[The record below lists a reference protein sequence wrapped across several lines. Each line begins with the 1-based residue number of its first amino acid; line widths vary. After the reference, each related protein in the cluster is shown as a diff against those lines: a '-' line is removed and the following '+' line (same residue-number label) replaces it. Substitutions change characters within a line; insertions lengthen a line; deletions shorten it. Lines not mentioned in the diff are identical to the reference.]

1 MAEVSD
7 STRNIFY
14 KGQGFFHLVLSLVFF
29 SLSSSLVPS
38 LSLISPTLGSLSL
51 IPILPYQHLPATH
64 IMMITGHLLQATI
77 LLEYSLITMSPHH
90 MWLYYCPLADLCKQ

>member
-51 IPILPYQHLPATH
+51 IPILPYPTLASYTH
-64 IMMITGHLLQATI
+64 YDDYWPPFTGHHT
-77 LLEYSLITMSPHH
+77 S
-90 MWLYYCPLADLCKQ
+90 